1 MVLSWW
7 LPSFDSNY
15 AAYAHTHLFAS
26 VTHTINAN
34 TTWSSV
40 LQCCRTFALFCHY
53 RLQLQRRRIVH
64 MLCVC
69 VHAEQTL
76 NLGRWTCN
84 SMVAASIPGR
94 RGQNTSVFSP
104 SQQGQLS
111 VVPSTGPEINNTGKV
126 RRCSKALR
134 SFHMWTN
141 VWVKLSSGDNIVEHI
156 QQCIQFVFNGEWN
169 RKYKSD
175 FRGVQIPY
183 SVSISA
189 LWNDYIY
196 NSLRISPNFTRGSE
210 MWYILRL
217 VFRKPYTG
225 SRYSILECTD

>member
-1 MVLSWW
+1 MRFS
-7 LPSFDSNY
+7 
-15 AAYAHTHLFAS
+15 
-26 VTHTINAN
+26 
-34 TTWSSV
+34 SSV
-40 LQCCRTFALFCHY
+40 SVCGAELVAAIVRQQLRGVRAHAPVCFSHSHDQCKHYVVVMLQCCRTFALFCHY

-156 QQCIQFVFNGEWN
+156 QQCIQFVFNGE
-169 RKYKSD
+169 
-175 FRGVQIPY
+175 
-183 SVSISA
+183 
-189 LWNDYIY
+189 
-196 NSLRISPNFTRGSE
+196 
-210 MWYILRL
+210 
-217 VFRKPYTG
+217 
-225 SRYSILECTD
+225 